1 MRKLSPKKVKK
12 FEDRQVARFH
22 KWHARRP
29 GWMARLSAW
38 LTAPIV
44 WVFRQIIP
52 HGAVEATLHGN
63 FWLARRWARER
74 TTLKAL
80 GASSFDE
87 LSNAELLHADRAVRK
102 IHRRA
107 TWLAAVIGMVSGA
120 FGFFALPV
128 GMAAALNLALR
139 TIHRIGLC
147 YGYAAQ
153 TEAER
158 LFIYYTLS
166 LAGSRAPAEKSASL
180 DALREL
186 QARIAATAPAVA
198 EEPSAAE
205 PSAAGPVDDKIRHH
219 VFTIA
224 HHDFSREITKQLV
237 EVRLLT
243 AIPGVG
249 ALVGLIVDTNY
260 MRSVGWAARHAYQLR
275 WLSERSR
282 LPEALLAEG

>member
-1 MRKLSPKKVKK
+1 MRKVSPKAARKYETK
-12 FEDRQVARFH
+12 QVARIR
-22 KWHARRP
+22 KWHVSRP
-29 GWMARLSAW
+29 GLTARAVAK

-44 WVFRQIIP
+44 WMFRQVIP

-74 TTLKAL
+74 TTLRSL
-80 GASSFDE
+80 GASSFAE
-87 LSNAELLHADRAVRK
+87 LSDAELLQADRAVRK

-107 TWLAAVIGMVSGA
+107 TYLAALIGVASGT
-120 FGFFALPV
+120 FGIFALPV
-128 GMAAALNLALR
+128 GMAAALNVALR

-147 YGYAAQ
+147 YGYEAQ

-166 LAGSRAPAEKSASL
+166 LAGNRAPAEKTVSL

-186 QARIAATAPAVA
+186 QARIASAPPEPVA
-198 EEPSAAE
+198 GEL
-205 PSAAGPVDDKIRHH
+205 VDDKTRHH
-219 VFTIA
+219 AFTIA
-224 HHDFSREITKQLV
+224 HHDFSREITRQLV

-243 AIPGVG
+243 AIPGIG
-249 ALVGLIVDTNY
+249 AVMGLIVDTNY

-275 WLSERSR
+275 RLRERGR
-282 LPEALLAEG
+282 WPEQELG

>member
-1 MRKLSPKKVKK
+1 MRKVSPKAARKY
-12 FEDRQVARFH
+12 ETRQVARIR
-22 KWHARRP
+22 KWRSRRP
-29 GWMARLSAW
+29 GWTARMVAK

-44 WVFRQIIP
+44 WMFRQIIP

-74 TTLKAL
+74 TTLRSL
-80 GASSFDE
+80 GASSFAE
-87 LSNAELLHADRAVRK
+87 LTEAELLHADRAVRK

-107 TWLAAVIGMVSGA
+107 TYLAALIGVASGT
-120 FGFFALPV
+120 FGIFALPV
-128 GMAAALNLALR
+128 GMAAALNVALR

-147 YGYAAQ
+147 YGYEAQ

-166 LAGSRAPAEKSASL
+166 LAGNRGPAEKSVSL

-186 QARIAATAPAVA
+186 QAKIALAAP
-198 EEPSAAE
+198 EPI
-205 PSAAGPVDDKIRHH
+205 AGELVDDKTRHH
-219 VFTIA
+219 AFSIA

-243 AIPGVG
+243 AIPGIG
-249 ALVGLIVDTNY
+249 AVMGLIVDTNY

-275 WLSERSR
+275 WLRERGR
-282 LPEALLAEG
+282 WPEQEAGLA